1 MAPPQQAIVL
11 ECDGTAGASAYQ
23 EAINPLPD
31 SFWDHI
37 VKGAEVQDASA
48 KPGAHKRLDGELAN
62 YQLRIRQADPAELGV
77 DKVKQLSGY
86 LDDDQQDKHLFYW
99 FFESR
104 NDPAKDP
111 VVLWLNGGPG
121 CSSFVGLFDEL
132 GPATIPR
139 ADLGPVN
146 NPYSWN
152 SNASVIFIDQP
163 VNVGFSYGSNI
174 TKSSQAAAKDI
185 YAMLTLFFHQF
196 PNYAERD
203 FFVTGESYAGHYI
216 PAIGAELLSHNNSN
230 INLKGLAIGNGL
242 TDPYIQYLYYRP
254 TACGQGGYPAVLSP
268 SDCQAMMDAEPECQ
282 RLIGTCYDNPGAKV
296 CWQATTYCNR
306 NVMGIYRRNPK
317 NNVYDITSPVGT
329 GKTSYASQFLSSNRT
344 KQALG
349 VEASRAYLK
358 CNYKVYDD
366 FVGDGDWMKPAHRV
380 IPGILEKIPVLIY
393 AGDIDYICNWLGNQA
408 WTLGLEWPGKSAL
421 NAAKPQELRA
431 KSGKNYGNVR
441 AAQGLSLMQ
450 IYKAGHMVPEYEGEG
465 SLDFL
470 NRFMG
475 GEWSSKAPGAHLS
488 PNNSCS

>member
-1 MAPPQQAIVL
+1 MRVSSSVL
-11 ECDGTAGASAYQ
+11 FLAAASTAVADLTKVKRASTYQ
-23 EAINPLPD
+23 EAIDRRPD

-37 VKGAEVQDASA
+37 VKGAEIQDAST

-62 YQLRIRQADPAELGV
+62 YQLRVRQADPVALGV

-86 LDDDQQDKHLFYW
+86 LDDEEEDKHLFYW

-121 CSSFVGLFDEL
+121 CSSFFGLFQEL
-132 GPATIPR
+132 GPATIPNE
-139 ADLGPVN
+139 DLVPVD

-163 VNVGFSYGSNI
+163 VNVGYSYGTKI
-174 TKSSQAAAKDI
+174 TGSSQAAAKDI

-196 PNYAERD
+196 PEYAERD

-254 TACGQGGYPAVLSP
+254 TACGQGGYPAVLSK
-268 SDCQAMMDAEPECQ
+268 SDCQAMKNAEPECQ
-282 RLIGTCYDNPGAKV
+282 RQIGVCYNDPSARV
-296 CWQATTYCNR
+296 CRQATNYCN
-306 NVMGIYRRNPK
+306 NFVLGIYQSGT
-317 NNVYDITSPVGT
+317 NNSVYDITSPIGT
-329 GKTSYASQFLSSNRT
+329 GKTSYASQFLSSAKT

-349 VEASRAYLK
+349 VEASRAYEE
-358 CNYKVYDD
+358 CDSGVYND
-366 FVGDGDWMKPAHRV
+366 FVNNGDWMTPAHRV
-380 IPGILEKIPVLIY
+380 VPGILEKIPVLIY
-393 AGDIDYICNWLGNQA
+393 AGDIDYICNWLGNEA
-408 WTLGLEWPGKSAL
+408 WTLALEWPGRSAL
-421 NAAKPQELRA
+421 NAAKSKELHA

-450 IYKAGHMVPEYEGEG
+450 IYKAGHEVPQYEGEG

-475 GEWSSKAPGAHLS
+475 GEWSK
-488 PNNSCS
+488 